1 MKADV
6 FRRRVRGAAWLPVA
20 ALLAGCE
27 PGAEGGFD
35 RVAYRSEPQVPR
47 AAFPDPPA
55 VTPGTTVGAT
65 AARIMATNLPP
76 GVTQAMV
83 DQGQDQFG
91 TVCSS
96 CHGQGGV
103 GSPAGPALNDAQWL
117 NITGQYP
124 EIITIINNGVP
135 APRQF
140 PGVMP
145 PRGGGS
151 FDDQQV
157 AAIAAYVYALS
168 RQGGA

>member
-6 FRRRVRGAAWLPVA
+6 FGRRARGAVGLVAA

-47 AAFPDPPA
+47 VAFPDPPA

-65 AARIMATNLPP
+65 AARIVATNLPQ

-91 TVCSS
+91 TVCAS

-103 GSPAGPALNDAQWL
+103 GSPAGPPLNDAQWL
-117 NITGQYP
+117 NVDGSFASLQQV
-124 EIITIINNGVP
+124 INTGVP
-135 APRQF
+135 APKQF
-140 PGVMP
+140 PAPMP
-145 PRGGGS
+145 AKGGAALT
-151 FDDQQV
+151 DEQV
-157 AAIAAYVYALS
+157 RQVAAYVYSLS
-168 RQGGA
+168 H